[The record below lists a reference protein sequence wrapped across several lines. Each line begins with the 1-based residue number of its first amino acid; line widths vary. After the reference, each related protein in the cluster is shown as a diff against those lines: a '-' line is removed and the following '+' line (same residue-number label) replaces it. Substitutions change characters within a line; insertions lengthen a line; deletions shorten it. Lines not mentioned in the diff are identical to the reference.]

1 MNNTKINRGFISI
14 ELMIA
19 LIIIAIATTGGISV
33 LMSYLDGLNEQHAA
47 QQQQQVAKAAEKY
60 LKDNFSTVLA
70 SAGATAPAVITVP
83 MLRNTRYLPAG
94 FSDTNI
100 FGQQY
105 QVRARKPAANQLET
119 LIVTTGGQAA
129 PEMSIRRI
137 AQLMGAQGGYISKT
151 NTGIAQGAAWQVA
164 LSNFGS
170 APGAGHLATALFF
183 QDGAIANEYLYRNA
197 VPGHPELNR
206 MNTAL
211 NMGGNNIA
219 AAGAITASGNITTS
233 ADISARNVTATGT
246 VKAGTADVA
255 GETYTGGWFRTRGNS
270 GWYNEKWDGGW
281 YMSDS
286 AWVRSWMNKS
296 VYTGG
301 ELRGGKLTSEGR
313 TTVGEYLQ
321 INGLA
326 AENAGCSPNGL
337 VGRDNSGPLFCTDGL
352 WKRPSGVNIAT
363 PVVLAQYPA
372 DNRPRT
378 HCQAVSRDALINGSG
393 PGVLRLEVDGV
404 IVGQARSTAGRN
416 ADVVEDASISAMVKA
431 GHRFC
436 LYSTVVLAGFGNS
449 AGMRVTATYLN

>member
-1 MNNTKINRGFISI
+1 MNNTKLNRGFISI

-19 LIIIAIATTGGISV
+19 LVVIAIATAGGISV

-100 FGQQY
+100 FGQQ
-105 QVRARKPAANQLET
+105 VRARKPAANQLET
-119 LIVTTGGQAA
+119 LIVTTGAGSPGDVDPADRPAHGRSGRVHLESQYRHC
-129 PEMSIRRI
+129 SGRRL
-137 AQLMGAQGGYISKT
+137 AGGVKQFRQRSRRWTPGDGA
-151 NTGIAQGAAWQVA
+151 V
-164 LSNFGS
+164 
-170 APGAGHLATALFF
+170 F
-183 QDGAIANEYLYRNA
+183 QDGAIANEYLYRNS

-233 ADISARNVTATGT
+233 ADISARNMTATGT
-246 VKAGTADVA
+246 VKAGTADIS

-326 AENAGCSPNGL
+326 AENAGCSPMA
-337 VGRDNSGPLFCTDGL
+337 
-352 WKRPSGVNIAT
+352 W
-363 PVVLAQYPA
+363 
-372 DNRPRT
+372 
-378 HCQAVSRDALINGSG
+378 
-393 PGVLRLEVDGV
+393 
-404 IVGQARSTAGRN
+404 
-416 ADVVEDASISAMVKA
+416 
-431 GHRFC
+431 
-436 LYSTVVLAGFGNS
+436 
-449 AGMRVTATYLN
+449 

>member
-1 MNNTKINRGFISI
+1 MRSKRSSGFISI

-19 LIIIAIATTGGISV
+19 LVVIAIATASGISV
-33 LMSYLDGLNEQHAA
+33 LMSYLDGLDEQHAA

-94 FSDTNI
+94 FRDTNI
-100 FGQQY
+100 YGQQY
-105 QVRARKPAANQLET
+105 QVLARKPAANQLET
-119 LIVTTGGQAA
+119 LIVTTGGQVAS
-129 PEMSIRRI
+129 EISIRRI
-137 AQLMGAQGGYISKT
+137 AQLMGATGGYISKT
-151 NTGIAQGAAWQVA
+151 NTSIAQGAAWQVA

-206 MNTAL
+206 MNTTL
-211 NMGGNNIA
+211 DMGGNNIA

-255 GETYTGGWFRTRGNS
+255 GETYTGGWFRTRGDT
-270 GWYNEKWDGGW
+270 GWYNEKWGGGW

-286 AWVRSWMNKS
+286 TWVRSWLNKN

-301 ELRGGKLTSEGR
+301 EMKAGKLTAEGR
-313 TTVGEYLQ
+313 TEVGEYLQ
-321 INGLA
+321 LKGVATEGANCTPNGLA
-326 AENAGCSPNGL
+326 GITS
-337 VGRDNSGPLFCTDGL
+337 TGL
-352 WKRPSGVNIAT
+352 WLSCQNGKWGRTAASMRLNT
-363 PVVLAQYPA
+363 PA
-372 DNRPRT
+372 
-378 HCQAVSRDALINGSG
+378 
-393 PGVLRLEVDGV
+393 GV
-404 IVGQARSTAGRN
+404 IKDWCTLHGQ
-416 ADVVEDASISAMVKA
+416 DSAMVNYDYDRYA
-431 GHRFC
+431 ITCGGRFC
-436 LYSTVVLAGFGNS
+436 AVGFNQTFGTNYSFGLITEIGPGFNYPEPYKTPDSTNVTVTCVN
-449 AGMRVTATYLN
+449 

>member
-1 MNNTKINRGFISI
+1 MRSKRSSGFISI

-19 LIIIAIATTGGISV
+19 LVVIAIATAGGISV
-33 LMSYLDGLNEQHAA
+33 LMSYLDGLDEQHAA

-94 FSDTNI
+94 FRDTNI
-100 FGQQY
+100 YGQQY
-105 QVRARKPAANQLET
+105 QVLARKPAANQLET
-119 LIVTTGGQAA
+119 LIVTTGGQVAS
-129 PEMSIRRI
+129 ELSIRRI
-137 AQLMGAQGGYISKT
+137 AQLMGATGGYISKT
-151 NTGIAQGAAWQVA
+151 NTSIAQGAAWQVA

-206 MNTAL
+206 MNTTL
-211 NMGGNNIA
+211 DMGGNNIA

-255 GETYTGGWFRTRGNS
+255 GETYTGGWFRTRGDT
-270 GWYNEKWDGGW
+270 GWYNEKWGGGW

-286 AWVRSWMNKS
+286 TWVRSWMNKN

-301 ELRGGKLTSEGR
+301 EMKAGKLTAEGR
-313 TTVGEYLQ
+313 TEVGEYLQ
-321 INGLA
+321 AQRRGHRRGRLLA
-326 AENAGCSPNGL
+326 ERARRHYQHRTLVVLPERKVGANRRLHAHEYHCGRDQGL
-337 VGRDNSGPLFCTDGL
+337 VYVA
-352 WKRPSGVNIAT
+352 RPG
-363 PVVLAQYPA
+363 QRH
-372 DNRPRT
+372 D
-378 HCQAVSRDALINGSG
+378 
-393 PGVLRLEVDGV
+393 VLRLCPLRDHLRRPILRGGLQPDLWHQLLVRPDHRDRPGLQLSGALQDPRLDQRHRYLREL
-404 IVGQARSTAGRN
+404 AGRH
-416 ADVVEDASISAMVKA
+416 DS
-431 GHRFC
+431 R
-436 LYSTVVLAGFGNS
+436 
-449 AGMRVTATYLN
+449 TAVCR

>member
-1 MNNTKINRGFISI
+1 MNNTKLNRGFISI

-19 LIIIAIATTGGISV
+19 LIVIAIATTGGISV

-94 FSDTNI
+94 FRDTNI
-100 FGQQY
+100 YGQQY
-105 QVRARKPAANQLET
+105 QVLARKPATNQLET
-119 LIVTTGGQAA
+119 LIVTSGGQAA
-129 PEMSIRRI
+129 SELSIRRI
-137 AQLMGAQGGYISKT
+137 AQLMGATGGYISKT
-151 NTGIAQGAAWQVA
+151 NTSIAQGAAWQVA

-270 GWYNEKWDGGW
+270 GWYNERWDGGW

-286 AWVRSWMNKS
+286 TWVRSWMNKS

-301 ELRGGKLTSEGR
+301 ELRGESSAPKVE
-313 TTVGEYLQ
+313 
-321 INGLA
+321 
-326 AENAGCSPNGL
+326 
-337 VGRDNSGPLFCTDGL
+337 
-352 WKRPSGVNIAT
+352 RPSASTFRSMVWRQKMQDAPQWPGRQRQQRPPILHRWAVET
-363 PVVLAQYPA
+363 AQWREYRHPCGA
-372 DNRPRT
+372 GT
-378 HCQAVSRDALINGSG
+378 VSR
-393 PGVLRLEVDGV
+393 R
-404 IVGQARSTAGRN
+404 
-416 ADVVEDASISAMVKA
+416 
-431 GHRFC
+431 
-436 LYSTVVLAGFGNS
+436 
-449 AGMRVTATYLN
+449 